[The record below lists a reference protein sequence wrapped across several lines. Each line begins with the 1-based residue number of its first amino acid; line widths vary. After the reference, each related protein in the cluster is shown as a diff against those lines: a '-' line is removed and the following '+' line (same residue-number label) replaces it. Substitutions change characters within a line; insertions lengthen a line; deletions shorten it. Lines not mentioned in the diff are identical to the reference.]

1 MPIITWKEEMNVGV
15 RELDDDHRR
24 IIEFLNQ
31 LYDGVLAGKSTKEL
45 VCIFGLLV
53 NETKSHLVHEE
64 RLLAKCSYPE
74 TAEHHKQHD
83 LILAKG
89 LKLQARFMSGS
100 TEPFTMEAV
109 DQARGWLE
117 NHILESDKCYAP
129 YLNAHGIV

>member
-1 MPIITWKEEMNVGV
+1 MPLITWKDEMNVGV

-24 IIEFLNQ
+24 IIELLNQ

-45 VCIFGLLV
+45 VNIFSSLMQ
-53 NETKSHLVHEE
+53 ETKFHLAHEE
-64 RLLAKCSYPE
+64 RLLAKCNFPE

-83 LILAKG
+83 IMLTKG

-109 DQARGWLE
+109 DQTREWLE
-117 NHILESDKCYAP
+117 KHILESDSVYSPFLK
-129 YLNAHGIV
+129 AHGIV